1 MIGLMQPA
9 DSTTQNPRGAAELRL
24 DVSPVRLTPADRQPV
39 EALLEA
45 LSADVAPLA
54 DMNVGQAEPAT
65 IYRPE

>member
-1 MIGLMQPA
+1 MIGRMEPA
-9 DSTTQNPRGAAELRL
+9 DSTQNDRAAAGLRL
-24 DVSPVRLTPADRQPV
+24 DVSPIQFAPADRQPV

-54 DMNVGQAEPAT
+54 DMDVGQAEPAT